1 MFELKKHVKERLIK
15 RTEGIIS
22 LLLIVLLVP
31 FYSVAAILEEVGRY
45 QSALRGLDS
54 AISSSE
60 MSVLAQ
66 YDQFLMDR
74 FALLAID
81 QNKNIDQQFLSYL
94 KKQDTQDTRSF
105 SLSNAQTKATG
116 VYPLADIEVLY
127 QQINEFSTYTVP
139 TKLILE
145 GVNCCNSEEGRTSS
159 AAVADQGSDNT
170 HPAPFC
176 GYRHSGCESPC
187 HTFFHRCDAVLLR

>member
-145 GVNCCNSEEGRTSS
+145 GVNMLKDQRCSSEQRYLPCSSLRTGSTGCRSATAEFIWMTEPERSS
-159 AAVADQGSDNT
+159 
-170 HPAPFC
+170 
-176 GYRHSGCESPC
+176 
-187 HTFFHRCDAVLLR
+187 

>member
-1 MFELKKHVKERLIK
+1 
-15 RTEGIIS
+15 
-22 LLLIVLLVP
+22 
-31 FYSVAAILEEVGRY
+31 
-45 QSALRGLDS
+45 
-54 AISSSE
+54 
-60 MSVLAQ
+60 
-66 YDQFLMDR
+66 MDR

-145 GVNCCNSEEGRTSS
+145 GVNVTHTNFHIGRAENIVDYTVQTRNHYLGNDHAYILLDGGNYYIVDNNTQNHTYLNERRLEPSKPTLFH
-159 AAVADQGSDNT
+159 AGDTIRMADVVFNVIMGS
-170 HPAPFC
+170 
-176 GYRHSGCESPC
+176 
-187 HTFFHRCDAVLLR
+187 

>member
-145 GVNCCNSEEGRTSS
+145 GVNNNTQNHTYLNERRLEPSKPTLFHAGDTIRM
-159 AAVADQGSDNT
+159 ADVVFNVIMGS
-170 HPAPFC
+170 
-176 GYRHSGCESPC
+176 
-187 HTFFHRCDAVLLR
+187 